1 MAGFEIFF
9 DLGLALAAFFV
20 LVAFGLGALGFAG
33 DLALAGDFG
42 LAGDLAF
49 DPLDALAAFAGLAGF
64 VADGVG
70 VGVAATGA
78 GAGAGVVAA
87 GAGAGVVAG
96 LTALV
101 LGVLAGL
108 ALEAD
113 FDDCVR

>member
-1 MAGFEIFF
+1 LAGFEIFF

-78 GAGAGVVAA
+78 GAGVVAA